1 MSACHPA
8 PIGNAAS
15 KWCFAEFIQA
25 RSLGKPIFQL
35 LGADRD
41 AAPTSSEYLAPI
53 AADLQ
58 QLDLRQDRQAGLE
71 ALARQLSEL
80 ALDDQ
85 GGFPL
90 DPNRPPI
97 PACSASIKRMR
108 PSISA
113 ATRKSAS

>member
-1 MSACHPA
+1 M
-8 PIGNAAS
+8 AS

-25 RSLGKPIFQL
+25 RSLGKPIVQL

-41 AAPTSSEYLAPI
+41 GAPTSSESLAPI
-53 AADLQ
+53 APDLQ
-58 QLDLRQDRQAGLE
+58 QLDLRQARQAGLE

-90 DPNRPPI
+90 DPKRHPPI
-97 PACSASIKRMR
+97 PACSVSIKRMR
-108 PSISA
+108 PCISA
-113 ATRKSAS
+113 ATAKSAI